1 MTNPI
6 IELKGLKKS
15 FGSKVVHDGV
25 SLNIEKG
32 EIIALFGGSGTGKSV
47 ALRCIIGL
55 DKPDAGA
62 ILFHGQD
69 ISKLSETALT
79 PIRKRIAYVF
89 QNGALFDSMSV
100 EDNLAYPLIEHT
112 KINDAEIK
120 EKIQKLLAMI
130 GNGWQR
136 ITFACQPLGRYAKT
150 CRPGARDYLGAG
162 VILYDEPTAGLD
174 PQNTKNLLEL
184 IKKLQAMGTTGIL

>member
-79 PIRKRIAYVF
+79 PIRKRIGLCF
-89 QNGALFDSMSV
+89 SKRRAL
-100 EDNLAYPLIEHT
+100 
-112 KINDAEIK
+112 
-120 EKIQKLLAMI
+120 
-130 GNGWQR
+130 
-136 ITFACQPLGRYAKT
+136 
-150 CRPGARDYLGAG
+150 
-162 VILYDEPTAGLD
+162 
-174 PQNTKNLLEL
+174 
-184 IKKLQAMGTTGIL
+184 